1 LERAAAAAPDGP
13 QAAIVLARFHLQNGT
28 AQQGLLIAQKLQA
41 NFPDQPGVLRLL
53 ADAQGATGDGQ
64 AALDNWNKLAR
75 LQPANASVQLDIA
88 NVELSLQH
96 THPAMRSLERA
107 IALQPDYPQAQAM
120 LAGLHI
126 RERGYGAA
134 LDIVHTM
141 RRQHPDAPLSY
152 LLEGDLLMQQKQ
164 AAAAL
169 RAYQRG
175 YALAPSGALAIAI
188 HDAQRMDGHAAAAR
202 TALSDWLREHPRDQ
216 AVRMRLAQGLLADK
230 DYRGALAQFDLA
242 VQQDPGNVIALNNLA
257 WACQQQRDPRAAAF
271 AERAYRLA
279 PHNAA
284 VLDTLAWI
292 LKDQG
297 QTARALTLAQQ
308 ANAAAPAS
316 LDIRYHYAVLL
327 ADAGRRQEARTQ
339 FEQLLAHKD
348 FGRRPEVQ
356 AMLARW

>member
-1 LERAAAAAPDGP
+1 
-13 QAAIVLARFHLQNGT
+13 
-28 AQQGLLIAQKLQA
+28 
-41 NFPDQPGVLRLL
+41 
-53 ADAQGATGDGQ
+53 
-64 AALDNWNKLAR
+64 
-75 LQPANASVQLDIA
+75 
-88 NVELSLQH
+88 
-96 THPAMRSLERA
+96 
-107 IALQPDYPQAQAM
+107 
-120 LAGLHI
+120 
-126 RERGYGAA
+126 
-134 LDIVHTM
+134 
-141 RRQHPDAPLSY
+141 
-152 LLEGDLLMQQKQ
+152 
-164 AAAAL
+164 
-169 RAYQRG
+169 
-175 YALAPSGALAIAI
+175 
-188 HDAQRMDGHAAAAR
+188 
-202 TALSDWLREHPRDQ
+202 
-216 AVRMRLAQGLLADK
+216 MRLAQGLLADK